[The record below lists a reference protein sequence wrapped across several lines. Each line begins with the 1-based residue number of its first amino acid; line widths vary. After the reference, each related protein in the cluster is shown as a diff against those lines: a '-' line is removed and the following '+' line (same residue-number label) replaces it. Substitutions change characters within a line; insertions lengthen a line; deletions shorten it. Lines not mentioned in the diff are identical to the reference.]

1 MCSQSFLAGRT
12 SCVAE
17 LYPATTVRT
26 HELLLHKMKTL
37 LFLCNF
43 SIAEKE
49 NSFSV
54 RSYLAIM
61 SYHYNCSSLID
72 IQSTEQPNNFV
83 LVFCIQVT
91 GWFICQNDGRIIRQ
105 CSRNSY
111 SLLLSSTQSMGSV
124 FFSRSEEHTSEL
136 QSHLNLV

>member
-54 RSYLAIM
+54 LSYLAIM

-72 IQSTEQPNNFV
+72 IQATEQPNNFG
-83 LVFCIQVT
+83 LVFCIQVS
-91 GWFICQNDGRIIRQ
+91 GWFICQNYGRDYFQ
-105 CSRNSY
+105 YSRNIFFF
-111 SLLLSSTQSMGSV
+111 LLFITQAVGSV
-124 FFSRSEEHTSEL
+124 FFSF
-136 QSHLNLV
+136 